1 MWLNAIQQC
10 KRSKPL
16 VEGSL
21 KKVFAI
27 PMFCNIDPLLANF
40 HGGDNIS
47 KNNLDQPEKSLFFQE
62 KCRYSKFKLHA

>member
-10 KRSKPL
+10 KQSKPQ
-16 VEGSL
+16 VEDSM

-27 PMFCNIDPLLANF
+27 PIFRNIVPIVAYF

-47 KNNLDQPEKSLFFQE
+47 KNL
-62 KCRYSKFKLHA
+62 